1 MTEKSDRGD
10 RSDTGRLEVVA
21 AGERLWLLPER
32 AASWPRERTLLV
44 ADVHIGK
51 DATFRSAGLAVPSG
65 PTTDDLGRLGEL
77 IERYQATRLVFLGDL
92 VHDRRAR
99 EAAGEAFVA
108 WRSRH
113 AALDVVLVRGNHDRR
128 AGDPCPEWNVRCED
142 DPYAIGALA
151 LCHVPR
157 EIDGAY
163 AIGGHVH
170 PAARL
175 NGRGRD
181 SLRLPCFFF
190 TPTYAIMPAFG
201 SFTGMADVEPS
212 PHDRLYVAAGSQ
224 VIAAH

>member
-1 MTEKSDRGD
+1 MPPDGVLETEAS
-10 RSDTGRLEVVA
+10 
-21 AGERLWLLPER
+21 GETLWLLPER
-32 AASWPRERTLLV
+32 AAFWPRERTLLV
-44 ADVHIGK
+44 ADAHIGK
-51 DATFRSAGLAVPSG
+51 DATFRSAGLAVPAG
-65 PTTDDLGRLGEL
+65 PTADDLQRLSEL
-77 IERYQATRLVFLGDL
+77 IDQYEPARLVFLGDL

-99 EAAGEAFVA
+99 EAASEAFVA

-128 AGDPCPEWNVRCED
+128 GGDPGPEWNVRCENE
-142 DPYAIGALA
+142 PYAIRPLA
-151 LCHVPR
+151 LCHTPCAI
-157 EIDGAY
+157 EGAY

-212 PHDRLYVAAGSQ
+212 PHDRLYVAAGSR
-224 VIAAH
+224 VIAAEMGDRPRF